1 MTSAPKSAMMVVD
14 TGPAMKLAASITRI
28 PSRRRVMVRAPPVGR
43 PVTRAGDGMR
53 RGREYRDWL
62 GGGAGP
68 RPSAPHGRHDL
79 PEDLRDRAPDLR
91 VVVCAG
97 SDHDRQIEFGHDK
110 EPLPAVAEARA
121 PREFLPLPIDGA
133 CPPLI
138 AVAEAVAG
146 GHVRTQRL
154 RHPVG
159 RHDLPSLPL

>member
-1 MTSAPKSAMMVVD
+1 MGCAGEENTV
-14 TGPAMKLAASITRI
+14 TGCA
-28 PSRRRVMVRAPPVGR
+28 V
-43 PVTRAGDGMR
+43 
-53 RGREYRDWL
+53 

-97 SDHDRQIEFGHDK
+97 SDHDRQIELGHDE

-121 PREFLPLPIDGA
+121 PRECLPLTIDGA
-133 CPPLI
+133 RPPLI

-146 GHVRTQRL
+146 RDVRTQRL
-154 RHPVG
+154 RP
-159 RHDLPSLPL
+159 PSRPARPAVPATPRARAPCAR

>member
-28 PSRRRVMVRAPPVGR
+28 PSRRRVMVKAPPVGR

-62 GGGAGP
+62 RGGRRGGS
-68 RPSAPHGRHDL
+68 RPSAPHRRHDL

-97 SDHDRQIEFGHDK
+97 SDHDRQIELGHDE
-110 EPLPAVAEARA
+110 EPLPARSQA
-121 PREFLPLPIDGA
+121 
-133 CPPLI
+133 
-138 AVAEAVAG
+138 
-146 GHVRTQRL
+146 
-154 RHPVG
+154 
-159 RHDLPSLPL
+159 